1 MLEIFLGNFACLGYE
16 SVDRFLRIA
25 YFQDLAK
32 FVAVGVFKAA
42 VAEVYSLI
50 EIGQIYRVGCG
61 I

>member
-1 MLEIFLGNFACLGYE
+1 MGNFACLGYE

-32 FVAVGVFKAA
+32 FVSVGVFKAA